1 MTGFVLAAVALAVV
15 TAVLLAVPLARRRK
29 SAPGATQAEVSIA
42 VLRDQ
47 LAELERD
54 LATGTIGR
62 EAFETAQKEIK
73 ARLLDDAAPEAV
85 PAERHRRAPA
95 IVLAVLLPLCAAGL
109 YIWLGSPASLD
120 PQQRQA
126 GMPDAAQI
134 EARVERLAKK
144 MEAAPDDPQG
154 WLMLA
159 RSYRVLGRNA
169 EAALAYSKAE
179 GAVAT
184 DPKLLTDYAEAL
196 ALVHEGSLQGKPA
209 ELLARALQLDPE
221 HAPARM
227 LLGAAAFQREDWSGA
242 IGEWEK
248 ARAQFAADT
257 EEARILDDSIARA
270 REYRDGA
277 APRPPAQPQAG
288 KKAK

>member
-1 MTGFVLAAVALAVV
+1 VTWFILAAVALAAV
-15 TAVLLAVPLARRRK
+15 TVLLLVVPLARRRI
-29 SAPGATQAEVSIA
+29 SAPGASQAEASVA
-42 VLRDQ
+42 VLKDQ

-54 LATGTIGR
+54 LAAGTLGR
-62 EAFETAQKEIK
+62 EAYEAAQKELK
-73 ARLLDDAAPEAV
+73 ARLLDDAAPEAA
-85 PAERHRRAPA
+85 PAEHASLAPPLALA
-95 IVLAVLLPLCAAGL
+95 ILLPACAVGL
-109 YIWLGSPASLD
+109 YIWLGNPAGID
-120 PQQRQA
+120 PQQRPA

-134 EARVERLAKK
+134 EGMVERLAKK
-144 MEAAPDDPQG
+144 MESSPDDPQG

-169 EAALAYSKAE
+169 EAARAYGKAE
-179 GAVAT
+179 STVAT

-196 ALVHEGSLQGKPA
+196 ALVHEGSLQGRPA
-209 ELLARALQLDPE
+209 ELLARALQLDPK

-242 IGEWEK
+242 ISQWEK

-270 REYRDGA
+270 REYAKGE
-277 APRPPAQPQAG
+277 PKPQPQAG

>member
-1 MTGFVLAAVALAVV
+1 MTGFVLAAVALAAV
-15 TAVLLAVPLARRRK
+15 TVLLLVVPLARRK
-29 SAPGATQAEVSIA
+29 TSVPGASQAESSVA
-42 VLRDQ
+42 VLKDQ

-54 LATGTIGR
+54 LAAGSIGR
-62 EAFETAQKEIK
+62 ETFEAAQKELK
-73 ARLLDDAAPEAV
+73 ARLLDDAAPEAA
-85 PAERHRRAPA
+85 PAERAGLASPLALA
-95 IVLAVLLPLCAAGL
+95 ILLPACAVGL
-109 YIWLGSPASLD
+109 YIWLGNPAGID
-120 PQQRQA
+120 PQQRPA

-134 EARVERLAKK
+134 EGMVERLAKK
-144 MEAAPDDPQG
+144 MESTPGDTQG

-159 RSYRVLGRNA
+159 RSYRVLGRNVD
-169 EAALAYSKAE
+169 AARAYGKAE
-179 GAVAT
+179 SAVAS

-209 ELLARALQLDPE
+209 ELLARALQLDPK

-227 LLGAAAFQREDWSGA
+227 LLGAAAFQREDWTGA

-270 REYRDGA
+270 RDYAKGA
-277 APRPPAQPQAG
+277 APKPPAE
-288 KKAK
+288 KKN

>member
-1 MTGFVLAAVALAVV
+1 VTWFILAAVALAAV
-15 TAVLLAVPLARRRK
+15 TVLLLVVPLARRRT
-29 SAPGATQAEVSIA
+29 SAPGASQADASVA

-54 LATGTIGR
+54 LAAGTLGR
-62 EAFETAQKEIK
+62 EAFETAQKELK
-73 ARLLDDAAPEAV
+73 ARLLDDAAPEAA
-85 PAERHRRAPA
+85 PAERPRRAPA

-109 YIWLGSPASLD
+109 YLWLGNPAALD
-120 PQQRQA
+120 PQRPA
-126 GMPDAAQI
+126 AIPDAAQI
-134 EARVERLAKK
+134 EAMVERLAKK

-159 RSYRVLGRNA
+159 RSYRVLGRHA
-169 EAALAYSKAE
+169 EAARAYGKAE
-179 GAVAT
+179 SVVAT

-196 ALVHEGSLQGKPA
+196 ALVHEGSLQGRPA
-209 ELLARALQLDPE
+209 ELLARALQLDPK

-227 LLGAAAFQREDWSGA
+227 LLGAAAFQREDWAGA

-248 ARAQFAADT
+248 ARAQFAADS

-270 REYRDGA
+270 REYAKGGA
-277 APRPPAQPQAG
+277 PKPPAPT
-288 KKAK
+288 KN

>member
-1 MTGFVLAAVALAVV
+1 MTGFVLAAVALAAV
-15 TAVLLAVPLARRRK
+15 TVLLLVLPLARRRK
-29 SAPGATQAEVSIA
+29 SAPGASQAETSVA
-42 VLRDQ
+42 VLKDQ
-47 LAELERD
+47 LAELARD
-54 LATGTIGR
+54 LAAGTIGR
-62 EAFETAQKEIK
+62 EAYEAAQKEIK
-73 ARLLDDAAPEAV
+73 ARLLDDSAPEAV
-85 PAERHRRAPA
+85 PAERPRRAPA
-95 IVLAVLLPLCAAGL
+95 IALAVLLPLCATGL

-134 EARVERLAKK
+134 EAMVERLAKK

-169 EAALAYSKAE
+169 DAARAYGKAE
-179 GAVAT
+179 GAVAA

-209 ELLARALQLDPE
+209 ELLARALQLDPK

-227 LLGAAAFQREDWSGA
+227 LLGAAAFQREDWAGA
-242 IGEWEK
+242 IGEWEQ

-270 REYRDGA
+270 REYAKGA
-277 APRPPAQPQAG
+277 PKPPAR
-288 KKAK
+288 KKN